1 LRWFYD
7 LRIATKLVI
16 SFLVLLLLAALLGAY
31 SLSRMGEIRLTS
43 EDIADNWLPSVDYLG
58 QAEGDV
64 ADMRAAELGH
74 VLSTAPEKM
83 TRYERIIESEL
94 ASIDKLM
101 KGYEKLATRAD
112 ERKLLQE
119 FDELLK
125 QYVLDHGTA
134 LALSREGKKQE
145 ATAILLGTLEQQF
158 NVVSDKLEQLVE
170 LNKKGSDAARQ
181 RADLVHESA
190 RVGVL
195 LILLGTLVLGLL
207 LALLLASLISRPLA
221 TAVQVVSQLSEGYL
235 GVSIEVSS
243 QDETGRLLAATKT
256 MAERLGRIMNEVRE
270 GARALAAAASQV
282 SATSQGLS
290 QGTSQQAASVEET
303 SSSLEQMSGSITQ
316 NTDNSRQME
325 RMALTGAR
333 DAEESGK
340 AVSESVAAMRSISD
354 KVLVIQELAYQT
366 NLLALNAAIEAARAG
381 EHGRGFAVVASEVR
395 KLAERSQLSAKEIS
409 TLATSSVSVAER
421 SGSLLAELVPSIRK
435 TADIVQQ
442 VATASREQTSGVAQ
456 INKAMGAVEQ
466 VTQRNASAA
475 EELASTAEEMAAQAQ
490 ALQDMMAFFRFGEED
505 REGPPS
511 NVVHVQ
517 PEALQRTPWKPVSG
531 AAAPSSRP
539 AG

>member
-7 LRIATKLVI
+7 LSIATKLVV
-16 SFLVLLLLAALLGAY
+16 SFLVPLLLSALMGAY
-31 SLSRMGEIRLTS
+31 TLSQMGEIRLTS

-58 QAEGDV
+58 QAEGDI

-74 VLSTAPEKM
+74 VLSTQPEKM

-101 KGYEKLATRAD
+101 KGYEKLVTRSD
-112 ERKLLQE
+112 ER
-119 FDELLK
+119 ELLETFK
-125 QYVLDHGTA
+125 RMLEQYVRDHRTA
-134 LALSREGKKQE
+134 LALSREGRKEE
-145 ATAILLGTLEQQF
+145 ATGILLGSLEEQF
-158 NVVSDKLEQLVE
+158 NAVSDKLEQLVE
-170 LNKKGSDAARQ
+170 LNKKGSNEARKQ
-181 RADLVHESA
+181 ADLVYDGA

-195 LILLGTLVLGLL
+195 VILLSTLVMGLL
-207 LALLLASLISRPLA
+207 LAFLLASIIARPLA
-221 TAVQVVSQLSEGYL
+221 RAVQVVSQLSEGYL
-235 GVSIEVSS
+235 GVTIEVSS
-243 QDETGRLLAATKT
+243 RDETGRLLAATKT
-256 MAERLGRIMNEVRE
+256 MAERLGHIMNEVRE

-282 SATSQGLS
+282 SATSQSLS

-303 SSSLEQMSGSITQ
+303 SNSLERMNGSITQ
-316 NTDNSRQME
+316 NTESSLRME
-325 RMALTGAR
+325 RMAITGAA
-333 DAEESGK
+333 DAEQSGK

-421 SGSLLAELVPSIRK
+421 SGTLLAELVPTIRE

-442 VATASREQTSGVAQ
+442 VATLSREQTSGVAQ

-466 VTQRNASAA
+466 VTERNASAA

-490 ALQDMMAFFRFGEED
+490 ALQEMMSFFRFDNEEHA
-505 REGPPS
+505 GPPS

-517 PEALQRTPWKPVSG
+517 PETYTRAAWKPTSSS
-531 AAAPSSRP
+531 AAR
-539 AG
+539 